1 MLRFEGRPSLAP
13 SNRDAVKASRPWSV
27 GLAALVLSACA
38 PAAVEESTTVAP
50 TTTTTIAPTTTA
62 APTTTTTLATT
73 TTTEGPQAF
82 ETIPGTAPDVL
93 TSYETTAL
101 IVFDFGEMSFDT
113 MVEGVFT
120 QSAYRCDMTLTMT
133 GLTLVQTVVG
143 TPDTVWI
150 DAGTGFQEY
159 ETTSVEAEDI
169 GALCPASPGFWT
181 DFSTIPAAEGEA
193 EEKNGIPS
201 QRLDATA
208 LMSTFGG
215 LGVED
220 VEGVGFE
227 RAIVWVADPG
237 GWVSAIDMVMVLDAA
252 AGAEMMG
259 LPVDEAG
266 GTSRI
271 EFDIQILNPDDPG
284 LTVEPPDVG

>member
-1 MLRFEGRPSLAP
+1 MLRFESRRSRARL
-13 SNRDAVKASRPWSV
+13 SRDAVKTSRPWSV
-27 GLAALVLSACA
+27 AVAALVLSACA

-50 TTTTTIAPTTTA
+50 TTTTTTTPTTTT
-62 APTTTTTLATT
+62 APTTTTTIATT
-73 TTTEGPQAF
+73 TTTEGPQEF
-82 ETIPGTAPDVL
+82 ETVPGTPPDAL
-93 TSYETTAL
+93 TSFETTAL

-120 QSAYRCDMTLTMT
+120 EAAYRCDMTLTMT

-159 ETTSVEAEDI
+159 EPTSVEAEDI
-169 GALCPASPGFWT
+169 GAICPASPGFWT
-181 DFSTIPAAEGEA
+181 DFSTIPAAEGEV
-193 EEKNGIPS
+193 EDKNGIPS

-208 LMSTFGG
+208 LMSAFGG
-215 LGVED
+215 LGMED
-220 VEGVGFE
+220 VEGVEFE
-227 RAIVWVADPG
+227 RALVWVADPG

-252 AGAEMMG
+252 AASEMMG
-259 LPVDEAG
+259 LPVDETD

-271 EFDIQILNPDDPG
+271 EFDIQILNPDDPS
-284 LTVEPPDVG
+284 LTVEPPDLG